1 VGGDRPRQ
9 NLTCT
14 TDAGSANC
22 CSGRLTA
29 RGVALENN
37 AAGGGVLDTTLE
49 LATLSPALHTV
60 FERADGEIWYD
71 PLFKLRNH
79 LID

>member
-1 VGGDRPRQ
+1 
-9 NLTCT
+9 
-14 TDAGSANC
+14 
-22 CSGRLTA
+22 
-29 RGVALENN
+29 LENN